1 MTHIILYSTDVKIM
15 TVKTTKRVAAAVI
28 PLLCPRHMRYVT
40 NARCRLLQVGQRG
53 GPSSQ
58 SPRPVCARLLV
69 TLASNER
76 DGCDGTS

>member
-1 MTHIILYSTDVKIM
+1 MTHILCITYVKIM
-15 TVKTTKRVAAAVI
+15 TVKTTKTVAAAVI

-40 NARCRLLQVGQRG
+40 GAVCFRSVREEALQSV
-53 GPSSQ
+53 S
-58 SPRPVCARLLV
+58 RPVCARLLV